1 MMLVRHSE
9 TFFCLS
15 VAALGEWR
23 REWQESV
30 TARADYAA
38 PLDASS
44 KMPNESRE
52 RTGSRSCV
60 ARP

>member
-1 MMLVRHSE
+1 MMLLRHSE
-9 TFFCLS
+9 TFLS
-15 VAALGEWR
+15 FGIGLWVSGGS
-23 REWQESV
+23 EWQDSV

-52 RTGSRSCV
+52 RAGSRSCA